1 MLIGLSINTMS
12 GAFMLSKL
20 RLSQQLSTSFGVMI
34 VLMVALSSV
43 AYIGLNGGYS
53 NFVEYR
59 SLARASNLASTLEA
73 NLLSLRIN
81 VLNYLKQQSKDDIE
95 QFEQKVKLLHD
106 ALAEAKEALNQKE
119 SKQLIEKSET
129 ALVTY
134 ETAFREI
141 MALYGRRNTVV
152 HDGLD
157 KIGPQMRKNISQLI
171 ESSIDMSDFEGLA
184 AATHMQEKLLLGRLF
199 VTKFLVSNQLNDY
212 NRAMDELK
220 QEKMFLTQSK
230 SRFMNENAKNLLFD
244 IEQSGERYLDGVRE
258 VQDII
263 TERNRLIT
271 EVLNINGQNIAEY
284 LARVKESI
292 KKRQDELG
300 PIAQSESRKTVTI
313 IIAVSVVV
321 ILLGCFLSWYI
332 TRLIKAPIGGEPKE
346 IAEVASRIASGDL
359 TIQFDRGESVSG
371 IYLAMRDMADKLKAI
386 IAEIQ
391 SSTHALS
398 SSSETLSAITS
409 QSKQGADNQMEQL
422 SHSAVS
428 MNEMAATIAEITQS
442 AQLAAD
448 AATDADSQSN
458 SGVQVVVA
466 TQQAMEGLVGKI
478 ENVSKTIENL
488 EQETESVGSI
498 LDVIRGIAEQTN
510 LLALNAAIEAARAGE
525 QGRGF
530 AVVAD
535 EVRSL
540 ASRTQKSTDEIQ
552 EMISKLQ
559 NEAKRSVG
567 MMRENVK
574 DAKDTA
580 DKSAKTD
587 EVLQAISSSVST
599 IKDMNLQIASAS
611 EEQNTVTQQLSQSVT
626 EISETAQETAT
637 GAERASD
644 EALSL
649 LSLSR
654 ALDKSV
660 SSFRL

>member
-292 KKRQDELG
+292 KERQDELG

>member
-1 MLIGLSINTMS
+1 
-12 GAFMLSKL
+12 MLSKL

-34 VLMVALSSV
+34 VLMVVLSSV
-43 AYIGLNGGYS
+43 AYVGLNGGYS

-106 ALAEAKEALNQKE
+106 ELAEAKEALSQKE

-129 ALVTY
+129 ALVIY

-292 KKRQDELG
+292 KERQDELG

-466 TQQAMEGLVGKI
+466 TQRAMEGLVGKI